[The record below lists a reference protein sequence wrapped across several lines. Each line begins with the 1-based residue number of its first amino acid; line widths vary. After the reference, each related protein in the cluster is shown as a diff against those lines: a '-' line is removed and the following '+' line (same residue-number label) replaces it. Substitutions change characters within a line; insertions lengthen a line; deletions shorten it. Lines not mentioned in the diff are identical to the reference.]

1 MGWKGQLVSEA
12 RNKRG
17 HLIPVVGGLAS
28 QHPTT
33 SRVQPCTNERTRP
46 SLPAGRAAFHFE
58 SRSTVRL
65 RRRVVFAGAFTSLQ
79 LEPHRFLQRRQL
91 WRCLMQCSFG
101 TSPCSND
108 EAVCLVDSVESHVP
122 EEDDTRNVDIRT
134 VHASNASEPS
144 LQAMARVAWDSPHPI
159 KSCPSRTTAFTSLV
173 VWSTTL

>member
-17 HLIPVVGGLAS
+17 HLVPVVGGLAS

-33 SRVQPCTNERTRP
+33 SRVQACTNERSSR
-46 SLPAGRAAFHFE
+46 LFQLGGAAFHFE
-58 SRSTVRL
+58 GRSTVRL

-79 LEPHRFLQRRQL
+79 LEPHRFLKRRQL
-91 WRCLMQCSFG
+91 WRCLMQCCFG
-101 TSPCSND
+101 RSRCSND

-134 VHASNASEPS
+134 VRASNASELSP
-144 LQAMARVAWDSPHPI
+144 QAMARADWHSPHPV
-159 KSCPSRTTAFTSLV
+159 KSWPSRTTAFTSLV
-173 VWSTTL
+173 IWSTTL